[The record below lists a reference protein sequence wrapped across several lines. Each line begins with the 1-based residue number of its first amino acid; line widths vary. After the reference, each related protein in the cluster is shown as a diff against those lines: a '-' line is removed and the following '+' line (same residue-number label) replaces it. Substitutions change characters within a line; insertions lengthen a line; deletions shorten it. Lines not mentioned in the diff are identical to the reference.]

1 MHLTLWLYP
10 LHLGSYSYQGGI
22 LPFLNY
28 HLLNFERTEKE
39 IPKIKEWATT
49 SSLESLEQEKKNTIV
64 DGLVRHWHQSF
75 YWPDS
80 EILLPQM
87 NLKIVQYAN
96 TVFSPS

>member
-39 IPKIKEWATT
+39 IFQK
-49 SSLESLEQEKKNTIV
+49 
-64 DGLVRHWHQSF
+64 
-75 YWPDS
+75 
-80 EILLPQM
+80 
-87 NLKIVQYAN
+87 
-96 TVFSPS
+96 

>member
-75 YWPDS
+75 LLARKWNTSSTDEFEDS
-80 EILLPQM
+80 SIC
-87 NLKIVQYAN
+87 
-96 TVFSPS
+96 